1 MRDGLQSAVNAGVNL
16 VNLGANEG
24 YTRARVT
31 YKGDIRLFVY
41 RSIAKDPVKDP
52 TRATT
57 TFRQSH
63 QYESRLMGS
72 MYACL
77 RTTATGVKKMSSWVF
92 AKSGGRTLNRIV
104 DLENDAY
111 FPQAGPPNAHV
122 SVLAGASFKCA
133 GRKNVP
139 ATWAMTYYNSPI
151 SGAGVVNVGTMGWIC
166 NLNRSCLTHKGDS
179 VTRGQVAVITRN
191 ILSVFQQGVPAENL
205 RAVSPSSPPA
215 SLAGPAT
222 AALPEPM
229 PWNDSIVG
237 DAEAALE
244 AEESAEDEAEE
255 TAEALEDLKGTEF
268 EVPSS

>member
-1 MRDGLQSAVNAGVNL
+1 
-16 VNLGANEG
+16 
-24 YTRARVT
+24 
-31 YKGDIRLFVY
+31 
-41 RSIAKDPVKDP
+41 
-52 TRATT
+52 
-57 TFRQSH
+57 
-63 QYESRLMGS
+63 
-72 MYACL
+72 
-77 RTTATGVKKMSSWVF
+77 
-92 AKSGGRTLNRIV
+92 
-104 DLENDAY
+104 
-111 FPQAGPPNAHV
+111 
-122 SVLAGASFKCA
+122 
-133 GRKNVP
+133 
-139 ATWAMTYYNSPI
+139 MTYYNSPI

>member
-1 MRDGLQSAVNAGVNL
+1 MNAGVNL

-104 DLENDAY
+104 DLRTTRT
-111 FPQAGPPNAHV
+111 FHKPGHRTLT
-122 SVLAGASFKCA
+122 SAS
-133 GRKNVP
+133 
-139 ATWAMTYYNSPI
+139 SP
-151 SGAGVVNVGTMGWIC
+151 G
-166 NLNRSCLTHKGDS
+166 H
-179 VTRGQVAVITRN
+179 
-191 ILSVFQQGVPAENL
+191 
-205 RAVSPSSPPA
+205 PSSA
-215 SLAGPAT
+215 LAERMCRRHGP
-222 AALPEPM
+222 
-229 PWNDSIVG
+229 
-237 DAEAALE
+237 
-244 AEESAEDEAEE
+244 
-255 TAEALEDLKGTEF
+255 
-268 EVPSS
+268 